1 MSLVSRIIG
10 GFAVLVVFLLILV
23 AVNYFSVDKINT
35 DISEVTRVTL
45 PLSKS
50 VGTLKTDVLQQNNYV
65 VSVFAVDDAAQISQ
79 LEQDF
84 SGMNGKIE
92 STIND
97 ISNSSL
103 NKGGAFA
110 ADIDQITN
118 LRKSYT
124 NAGKNLMEIR
134 RKTLINEAK
143 IDEHLKTISNVERRL
158 TYYLQKYSTGRFT
171 DDPQFNLTIVGLQR
185 ETKQVLNAFNHYL
198 VSKNLKMLESS
209 LEGMSVVLK
218 NRFNE
223 IQRYDTDK
231 GKLFS
236 LMINPLVDEI
246 QNPDGLFAYYKVRHD
261 LKEQTD
267 TNMATIKANTSAL
280 QDSVN
285 KFIVESDKIVTQAR
299 QSSEESINL
308 IKETMF
314 IVSAIAL
321 AIAIFVPAW
330 IASSV
335 RKALKNFKQAL
346 IQMTKGDLTVE
357 FEQKTKD
364 EFGEL
369 GSYLNGLAGNLRET
383 FSGLSRSAQELT
395 QVADSNATISNQTTA
410 AVSSQR
416 TLLETTASAMTEMES
431 SVAEVAQRAQDTMMA
446 AEQAHG
452 QTADVGQSI
461 KQAID
466 NIKEQA
472 EQIEKT
478 SRTAIELNE
487 YGEKI
492 DSIIETIQDIAEQT
506 NLLALNAAIEAARA
520 GEQGR
525 GFAVVADE
533 VRNLASRT
541 KKSTEEIQS
550 MIEIM
555 QKLIRAVVDVINVNL
570 SKNDS
575 NIAVAEQAD
584 QGLVQM
590 SSLIGQIVE
599 MNMQIATA
607 TEEQSSTAKEISQS
621 VVHISDSAEETAR
634 GAVSNAE
641 SSETLKDQ
649 ARTQLGL
656 IEKFHV

>member
-10 GFAVLVVFLLILV
+10 GFSILIIFLLVLVGVS
-23 AVNYFSVDKINT
+23 YFSVNKIDT

-50 VGTLKTDVLQQNNYV
+50 VTLLKTDVLQQNNYV
-65 VSVFAVDDAAQISQ
+65 VSVFTVESAAQIDALQASFNKLNESIDNTLSTIGQSSLNRDGAFSEDISQISQ
-79 LEQDF
+79 LRT
-84 SGMNGKIE
+84 SY
-92 STIND
+92 
-97 ISNSSL
+97 
-103 NKGGAFA
+103 A
-110 ADIDQITN
+110 AAA
-118 LRKSYT
+118 K
-124 NAGKNLMEIR
+124 ALMDIR
-134 RKTLINEAK
+134 RASLANDKQ
-143 IDEHLKTISNVERRL
+143 IDADLKVMSNTERRL
-158 TYYLQKYSTGRFT
+158 TYYLNKYTSDRYS
-171 DDPQFNLTIVGLQR
+171 DPQFKLTMVGMER
-185 ETKQVLNAFNHYL
+185 ETKRVLTGFNAYL
-198 VSKNLKMLESS
+198 VGRDFNDLTKRLD
-209 LEGMSVVLK
+209 GMDVVIK
-218 NRFNE
+218 NRFND
-223 IQRYDTDK
+223 INNYDTDI
-231 GKLFS
+231 GKVFS
-236 LMINPLVDEI
+236 LMINPLLDEI
-246 QNPDGLFAYYKVRHD
+246 KKPDGLYALYKKRHD
-261 LKEQTD
+261 LKSQTD
-267 TNMATIKANTSAL
+267 KNMNIIRDTTAAM
-280 QDSVN
+280 QVSVD
-285 KFIVESDKIVTQAR
+285 KFIEQADNVVAQAR
-299 QSSEESINL
+299 DSSAKSIGL
-308 IKETMF
+308 IKQSMV
-314 IVSAIAL
+314 IISAIAL
-321 AIAIFVPAW
+321 VIAIFVPTW
-330 IASSV
+330 IAGWV
-335 RKALKNFKQAL
+335 KKAIYNFKQSL
-346 IQMTKGDLTVE
+346 MQMTKGDLTVQ
-357 FEQKTKD
+357 FQQSTKD

-369 GSYLNGLAGNLRET
+369 GNYLNGLANNLRDT
-383 FSGLSRSAQELT
+383 FKGLSRSAQELS
-395 QVADSNATISNQTTA
+395 QVADSNSLISNQTTS

-416 TLLETTASAMTEMES
+416 SLLESTASAMTEMES

-446 AEQAHG
+446 AEQAHD
-452 QTADVGQSI
+452 QTQEVGKSI

-466 NIKEQA
+466 NIREQA
-472 EQIEKT
+472 QQIEKT
-478 SRTAIELNE
+478 SKTALELNE
-487 YGEKI
+487 YGVKI

-555 QKLIRAVVDVINVNL
+555 QKLIRAVVDVINVNV

-584 QGLVQM
+584 NGLVQM

-641 SSETLKDQ
+641 SSDTLKAQ

-656 IEKFHV
+656 IEKFRV

>member
-10 GFAVLVVFLLILV
+10 GFSILIIFLLVLVGVS
-23 AVNYFSVDKINT
+23 YFSVNKIDT

-50 VGTLKTDVLQQNNYV
+50 VTLLKTDVLQQNNYV
-65 VSVFAVDDAAQISQ
+65 VSVFTVESAAQIDALQASFNKLNESIDNTLSTIGQSSLNRDGAFSEDISQISQ
-79 LEQDF
+79 LRT
-84 SGMNGKIE
+84 SY
-92 STIND
+92 
-97 ISNSSL
+97 
-103 NKGGAFA
+103 A
-110 ADIDQITN
+110 AAA
-118 LRKSYT
+118 K
-124 NAGKNLMEIR
+124 ALMDIR
-134 RKTLINEAK
+134 RASLANDKQ
-143 IDEHLKTISNVERRL
+143 IDTDLKVMSNIERRL
-158 TYYLQKYSTGRFT
+158 TYYLNKYTSDRYS
-171 DDPQFNLTIVGLQR
+171 DPQFKLTMVGMER
-185 ETKQVLNAFNHYL
+185 ETKRVLTGFNAYL
-198 VSKNLKMLESS
+198 VGRDFNDLTKRLD
-209 LEGMSVVLK
+209 GMDVVIK
-218 NRFNE
+218 NRFND
-223 IQRYDTDK
+223 INNYDTDI
-231 GKLFS
+231 GKVFS
-236 LMINPLVDEI
+236 LMINPLLDEI
-246 QNPDGLFAYYKVRHD
+246 KKPDGLYALYKKRHD
-261 LKEQTD
+261 LKSQTD
-267 TNMATIKANTSAL
+267 KNMNIIRDTTAAM
-280 QDSVN
+280 QVSVD
-285 KFIVESDKIVTQAR
+285 KFIEQADNVVAQAR
-299 QSSEESINL
+299 DSSAKSIGL
-308 IKETMF
+308 IKQSMV
-314 IVSAIAL
+314 IISAIAL
-321 AIAIFVPAW
+321 VIAIFVPTW
-330 IASSV
+330 IAGWV
-335 RKALKNFKQAL
+335 KKAIYNFKQSL
-346 IQMTKGDLTVE
+346 MQMTKGDLTVQ
-357 FEQKTKD
+357 FQQSTKD

-369 GSYLNGLAGNLRET
+369 GNYLNGLANNLRDT
-383 FSGLSRSAQELT
+383 FKGLSRSAQELS
-395 QVADSNATISNQTTA
+395 QVADSNSLISNQTTS

-416 TLLETTASAMTEMES
+416 SLLESTASAMTEMES

-446 AEQAHG
+446 AEQAHD
-452 QTADVGQSI
+452 QTQEVGKSI

-466 NIKEQA
+466 NIREQA
-472 EQIEKT
+472 QQIEKT
-478 SRTAIELNE
+478 SKTALELNE
-487 YGEKI
+487 YGVKI

-555 QKLIRAVVDVINVNL
+555 QKLIRAVVDVINVNV

-584 QGLVQM
+584 NGLVQM

-641 SSETLKDQ
+641 SSDTLKAQ

-656 IEKFHV
+656 IEKFRV

>member
-10 GFAVLVVFLLILV
+10 GFSILILFLLVLVGVS
-23 AVNYFSVDKINT
+23 YFSVNKIDS

-50 VGTLKTDVLQQNNYV
+50 VNLLQTNVLQQNNYV
-65 VSVFAVDDAAQISQ
+65 VSVFTVDNAEQIDALQ
-79 LEQDF
+79 
-84 SGMNGKIE
+84 
-92 STIND
+92 
-97 ISNSSL
+97 SNFTSL
-103 NKGGAFA
+103 NDGIVNTLNAIGQSTLNSDGAFTA
-110 ADIDQITN
+110 EINQITQ
-118 LRKSYT
+118 LRTSYT
-124 NAGKNLMEIR
+124 SAAKALMDIR
-134 RKTLINEAK
+134 RASLANDKK
-143 IDEHLKTISNVERRL
+143 IDAQLKVMSNIQRRL
-158 TYYLQKYSTGRFT
+158 NYYLNKYSSNLYS
-171 DDPQFNLTIVGLQR
+171 DPKFELSMVGLER
-185 ETKQVLNAFNHYL
+185 ETKRVVTGFNTYL
-198 VSKNLKMLESS
+198 VGRDFAELTKRLD
-209 LEGMSVVLK
+209 GMDVVIG

-223 IQRYDTDK
+223 IKNYDTDI

-236 LMINPLVDEI
+236 LMIDPLIKEI
-246 QNPDGLFAYYKVRHD
+246 KSPEGLYALYKKRHD
-261 LKEQTD
+261 LKNQTD
-267 TNMATIKANTSAL
+267 KNMGIIRDNTAAM
-280 QDSVN
+280 QASVD
-285 KFIVESDKIVTQAR
+285 KFIVQADNVATLA
-299 QSSEESINL
+299 QDSSAESIDL
-308 IKETMF
+308 IKKSML
-314 IVSAIAL
+314 IISVIAL
-321 AIAIFVPAW
+321 IIAVFVPTW
-330 IASSV
+330 IASWV
-335 RKALKNFKQAL
+335 KKAIYNFKQSL
-346 IQMTKGDLTVE
+346 MQMTKGDLTVQ
-357 FEQKTKD
+357 FQQSSKD

-369 GSYLNGLAGNLRET
+369 GNYLNGLASNLRET
-383 FSGLSRSAQELT
+383 FKGLSRSAQELS
-395 QVADSNATISNQTTA
+395 QVADSNSLISNQTTT

-416 TLLETTASAMTEMES
+416 SLLESTASAMTEMES

-446 AEQAHG
+446 AEQAHDET
-452 QTADVGQSI
+452 QQVGKSI
-461 KQAID
+461 KLAID
-466 NIKEQA
+466 NIREQA
-472 EQIEKT
+472 TQIEKT
-478 SRTAIELNE
+478 SKTALELND
-487 YGEKI
+487 YGVKI

-555 QKLIRAVVDVINVNL
+555 QKLIRAVVEVINVNV

-584 QGLVQM
+584 SGLVQM

-634 GAVSNAE
+634 GAISNAE
-641 SSETLKDQ
+641 SSETLKGQ

-656 IEKFHV
+656 IEKFRV

>member
-10 GFAVLVVFLLILV
+10 GFSILILFLLVLVGVS
-23 AVNYFSVDKINT
+23 YFSVNKIDS

-50 VGTLKTDVLQQNNYV
+50 VNLLQTNVLQQNNYV
-65 VSVFAVDDAAQISQ
+65 VSVFTVDNAEQIDALQ
-79 LEQDF
+79 
-84 SGMNGKIE
+84 
-92 STIND
+92 
-97 ISNSSL
+97 SNFTSL
-103 NKGGAFA
+103 NDGIVNTLNAIGQSTLNSDGAFTA
-110 ADIDQITN
+110 EINQITQ
-118 LRKSYT
+118 LRTSYT
-124 NAGKNLMEIR
+124 SAAKALMDIR
-134 RKTLINEAK
+134 RASLANDKK
-143 IDEHLKTISNVERRL
+143 IDAQLKVMSNIQRRL
-158 TYYLQKYSTGRFT
+158 NYYLNKYTSNLYS
-171 DDPQFNLTIVGLQR
+171 DPKFELSMVGLER
-185 ETKQVLNAFNHYL
+185 ETKRVVTGFNTYL
-198 VSKNLKMLESS
+198 VGRDFAELTKRLD
-209 LEGMSVVLK
+209 GMDVVIG

-223 IQRYDTDK
+223 IKNYDTDI

-236 LMINPLVDEI
+236 LMIDPLIKEI
-246 QNPDGLFAYYKVRHD
+246 KSPEGLYALYKKRHD
-261 LKEQTD
+261 LKNQTD
-267 TNMATIKANTSAL
+267 KNMGIIRDNTAAM
-280 QDSVN
+280 QASVD
-285 KFIVESDKIVTQAR
+285 KFIVQADNVATLA
-299 QSSEESINL
+299 QDSSAESIDL
-308 IKETMF
+308 IKKSML
-314 IVSAIAL
+314 IISVIAL
-321 AIAIFVPAW
+321 IIAVFVPTW
-330 IASSV
+330 IASWV
-335 RKALKNFKQAL
+335 KKAIYNFKQSL
-346 IQMTKGDLTVE
+346 MQMTKGDLTVQ
-357 FEQKTKD
+357 FQQSSKD

-369 GSYLNGLAGNLRET
+369 GNYLNGLASNLRET
-383 FSGLSRSAQELT
+383 FKGLSRSAQELS
-395 QVADSNATISNQTTA
+395 QVADSNSLISNQTTT

-416 TLLETTASAMTEMES
+416 SLLESTASAMTEMES

-446 AEQAHG
+446 AEQAHDET
-452 QTADVGQSI
+452 QQVGKSI
-461 KQAID
+461 KLAID
-466 NIKEQA
+466 NIREQA
-472 EQIEKT
+472 TQIEKT
-478 SRTAIELNE
+478 SKTALELND
-487 YGEKI
+487 YGVKI

-555 QKLIRAVVDVINVNL
+555 QKLIRAVVEVINVNV

-584 QGLVQM
+584 SGLVQM

-634 GAVSNAE
+634 GAISNAE
-641 SSETLKDQ
+641 SSETLKGQ

-656 IEKFHV
+656 IEKFRV

>member
-10 GFAVLVVFLLILV
+10 GFSILIIFLLVLVGVS
-23 AVNYFSVDKINT
+23 YFSVNKIDT

-50 VGTLKTDVLQQNNYV
+50 VTLLKTDVLQQNNYV
-65 VSVFAVDDAAQISQ
+65 VSVFTVESAAQIDALQASFNKLNESIDNTLSTIGQSSLNRDGAFSEDISQISQ
-79 LEQDF
+79 LRT
-84 SGMNGKIE
+84 SY
-92 STIND
+92 
-97 ISNSSL
+97 
-103 NKGGAFA
+103 A
-110 ADIDQITN
+110 AAA
-118 LRKSYT
+118 K
-124 NAGKNLMEIR
+124 ALMDIR
-134 RKTLINEAK
+134 RASLANDKQ
-143 IDEHLKTISNVERRL
+143 IDADLKVMSNTERRL
-158 TYYLQKYSTGRFT
+158 TYYLNKYTSDRYS
-171 DDPQFNLTIVGLQR
+171 DPQFKLTMVGMER
-185 ETKQVLNAFNHYL
+185 ETKRVLTGFNAYL
-198 VSKNLKMLESS
+198 VGRDFNELTKRLD
-209 LEGMSVVLK
+209 GMDVVIK
-218 NRFNE
+218 NRFND
-223 IQRYDTDK
+223 INNYDTDI
-231 GKLFS
+231 GKVFS
-236 LMINPLVDEI
+236 LMINPLLDEI
-246 QNPDGLFAYYKVRHD
+246 KSPDGLYTLYKKRHD
-261 LKEQTD
+261 LKNQTD
-267 TNMATIKANTSAL
+267 KNMNIIRDTTAAM
-280 QDSVN
+280 QVSVD
-285 KFIVESDKIVTQAR
+285 KFIEQADNVVAQAR
-299 QSSEESINL
+299 DSSSKSIGL
-308 IKETMF
+308 IKQSMV
-314 IVSAIAL
+314 IISAIAL
-321 AIAIFVPAW
+321 VIAIFVPTW
-330 IASSV
+330 IAGWV
-335 RKALKNFKQAL
+335 KKAIYNFKQSL
-346 IQMTKGDLTVE
+346 MQMTKGDLTVQ
-357 FEQKTKD
+357 FQQSTKD

-369 GSYLNGLAGNLRET
+369 GNYLNGLANNLRDT
-383 FSGLSRSAQELT
+383 FKGLSRSAQELS
-395 QVADSNATISNQTTA
+395 QVADSNSLISNQTTS

-416 TLLETTASAMTEMES
+416 SLLESTASAMTEMES

-446 AEQAHG
+446 AEQAHD
-452 QTADVGQSI
+452 QTQEVGKSI

-466 NIKEQA
+466 NIREQA
-472 EQIEKT
+472 QQIEKT
-478 SRTAIELNE
+478 SKTALELNE
-487 YGEKI
+487 YGVKI

-555 QKLIRAVVDVINVNL
+555 QKLIRAVVDVINVNV

-584 QGLVQM
+584 NGLVQM

-641 SSETLKDQ
+641 SSDTLKAQ

-656 IEKFHV
+656 IEKFRV